1 MRQDNIQS
9 KLENQHFVN
18 LIGIIILPN
27 NPFFIKDQPFYLK
40 KLCGVSILER
50 NIYTLHI
57 LIFGIFGQFK
67 FVIFSICIHA
77 IITSITYSIQ
87 AISHMKKANNS
98 NISNIT

>member
-50 NIYTLHI
+50 NIN
-57 LIFGIFGQFK
+57 IFEYKQ
-67 FVIFSICIHA
+67 
-77 IITSITYSIQ
+77 Y
-87 AISHMKKANNS
+87 
-98 NISNIT
+98 NIKIKGGMFD

>member
-1 MRQDNIQS
+1 MRKDNIQS

-50 NIYTLHI
+50 NINI
-57 LIFGIFGQFK
+57 LNKNGIND
-67 FVIFSICIHA
+67 
-77 IITSITYSIQ
+77 IIILS
-87 AISHMKKANNS
+87 KNS
-98 NISNIT
+98 LDLNFERKQYNIKIKGGMFD